1 MASALAGVGR
11 YGRLLGIQLRASALL
26 ALQYRVDFLIQGVMS
41 LFWTGAA
48 LVPLL
53 VLFRMRDG
61 VAGWSWSEALVV
73 VGFFTMLKGVLAGV
87 IQPGLLGVTEHIRKG
102 TLDFL
107 LLKPADA
114 QFLVSTAKFDL
125 ARGSDFLGGVAIL
138 VFALVRGGH
147 AVDASGVAVS
157 LALLFGAVAILYSIW
172 ILVIALAFFV
182 VKVDNLSYL
191 FISIY
196 DAARWPS
203 SIFRGVFSFLFTFV
217 IPLALMTT
225 YPALAILGKI
235 EPLQLFGAV
244 GTAVAF
250 LVASR
255 LVWRKAIRKYT
266 SAGG

>member
-1 MASALAGVGR
+1 VFAGVAR
-11 YGRLLGIQLRASALL
+11 YGRLLAIQVRASALL
-26 ALQYRVDFLIQGVMS
+26 SLQYRVDFLLQAVMS

-48 LVPLL
+48 LVPLV
-53 VLFRMRDG
+53 VLFQMREG
-61 VAGWSWSEALVV
+61 VAGWAWSEALVV
-73 VGFFTMLKGVLAGV
+73 VAFFTMLKGILAGA

-125 ARGSDFLGGVAIL
+125 ARVSDFLGGLAIL
-138 VFALVRGGH
+138 AFALAKGGH
-147 AVDASGVAVS
+147 AVTLGGAVTAA
-157 LALLFGAVAILYSIW
+157 ALLAGAVAILYSIW

-203 SIFRGVFSFLFTFV
+203 SIFTGIFAFLFTFV

-225 YPALAILGKI
+225 YPALAVLGKI
-235 EPLQLFGAV
+235 TPVQLAAALA
-244 GTAVAF
+244 TAAGF
-250 LVASR
+250 LVVSR
-255 LVWRKAIRKYT
+255 RVWRKAIRKYT

>member
-1 MASALAGVGR
+1 MYAAAAR
-11 YGRLLGIQLRASALL
+11 YARLLGIQIRASALL
-26 ALQYRVDFLIQGVMS
+26 SLQYRVDFLIQAVMS

-48 LVPLL
+48 LVPLV
-53 VLFRMRDG
+53 VLFQMREG
-61 VAGWSWSEALVV
+61 VAGWAWSEALVV
-73 VGFFTMLKGVLAGV
+73 VGFFTMLKGVLAGA

-125 ARGSDFLGGVAIL
+125 ARVSDFLGGVAIL
-138 VFALVRGGH
+138 AFALVRGGH
-147 AVDASGVAVS
+147 EVTGRGVLVA
-157 LALLFGAVAILYSIW
+157 LALLVGAVAILYSIW

-203 SIFRGVFSFLFTFV
+203 SIFRGIFAFVFTFV

-225 YPALAILGKI
+225 YPALAILGK
-235 EPLQLFGAV
+235 L
-244 GTAVAF
+244 TAVQLGGALATALAF
-250 LVASR
+250 LVVSR

>member
-1 MASALAGVGR
+1 
-11 YGRLLGIQLRASALL
+11 
-26 ALQYRVDFLIQGVMS
+26 
-41 LFWTGAA
+41 
-48 LVPLL
+48 
-53 VLFRMRDG
+53 
-61 VAGWSWSEALVV
+61 VV
-73 VGFFTMLKGVLAGV
+73 VGFFTMLKGVLAGA

-125 ARGSDFLGGVAIL
+125 ARVSDCLGGLAIL

-147 AVDASGVAVS
+147 AVSVWGVAA
-157 LALLFGAVAILYSIW
+157 ALLLLAGAVAILYSIW

-203 SIFRGVFSFLFTFV
+203 SIFRGVFAFVFTFV

-225 YPALAILGKI
+225 YPALAILEKLRA
-235 EPLQLFGAV
+235 PQLGGAL
-244 GTAVAF
+244 GTALAF
-250 LVASR
+250 VVISR